1 MITLTKEIIEKAN
14 DYIPLQR
21 KHIWCRNVASV
32 AIQNVTINGGEKSD
46 SAFATPDR
54 YEENTMA
61 RQMALASALAQNYL
75 RVYPEETV
83 LQELDYDEIL
93 SSHLVNQLERMKGD
107 RDIRDKV
114 FNILYDFGELKKM
127 LNTEIYS
134 RLGHYN
140 DTLGRAFVAL
150 SMSDPQSME
159 QMSED
164 LKAIGVAVNDYER
177 RKAGRIAGDTAKAE
191 RAAKEP
197 KPEDLERAAKVLELA
212 GKAARKKGE
221 AK

>member
-1 MITLTKEIIEKAN
+1 MAN
-14 DYIPLQR
+14 
-21 KHIWCRNVASV
+21 S
-32 AIQNVTINGGEKSD
+32 E
-46 SAFATPDR
+46 
-54 YEENTMA
+54 
-61 RQMALASALAQNYL
+61 
-75 RVYPEETV
+75 
-83 LQELDYDEIL
+83 
-93 SSHLVNQLERMKGD
+93 
-107 RDIRDKV
+107 
-114 FNILYDFGELKKM
+114 KKM

-140 DTLGRAFVAL
+140 DTLGRTFVAL

-164 LKAIGVAVNDYER
+164 LKAIGVAVSDYEK
-177 RKAGRIAGDTAKAE
+177 RKAGRIAGDTAKAK

-212 GKAARKKGE
+212 GKAAREKGE